1 MRMQSNRYT
10 AQAELD
16 DHVIFKATI
25 DIMIHNNKYGGIEAS
40 LTVDPSTKICREQA
54 VHSRRCRRT
63 SFTARTEGSNRL
75 SGVL

>member
-10 AQAELD
+10 DQAELD

-40 LTVDPSTKICREQA
+40 LTVDPSTKICREF
-54 VHSRRCRRT
+54 HLRRCRRT